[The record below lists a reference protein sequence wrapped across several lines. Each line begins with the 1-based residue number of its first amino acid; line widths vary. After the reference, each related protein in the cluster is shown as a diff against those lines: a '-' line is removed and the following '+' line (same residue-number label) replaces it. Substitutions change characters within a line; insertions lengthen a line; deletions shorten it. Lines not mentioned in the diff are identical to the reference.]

1 MQPDFWHQRWATD
14 QIGFHQPQVNP
25 HLQRFWPELGVKKGE
40 RVFVP
45 LCGKSVDL
53 TWLLDQGLFVVG
65 VELSEKA
72 IEVYFAEHDV
82 QPQVEERGAFKVF
95 SHERCALWCGDF
107 FKLTAG
113 HIGACSVVYDRAA
126 LIALPPDMRWRY
138 VEHLNRLLPADCRGL
153 LITLDY
159 DQSQVAGPP
168 FSVAEEE
175 VIQLLSSEWRVK
187 LIAEEDAL
195 PTSRKFVNAGAT
207 RLREQ
212 VYTLFRR

>member
-72 IEVYFAEHDV
+72 IEDYFAERDV
-82 QPQVEERGAFKVF
+82 QPQVEERGPFKVF

-107 FKLTAG
+107 FKLTAR
-113 HIGACSVVYDRAA
+113 HIGECSVVYDRAA

-159 DQSQVAGPP
+159 DQSQVEGPP
-168 FSVAEEE
+168 FSVTEDE
-175 VIQLLSSEWRVK
+175 VIQLLSLEWRVK

-207 RLREQ
+207 RLSEQ

>member
-25 HLQRFWPELGVKKGE
+25 HLQRFWPELSVKKGE

-72 IEVYFAEHDV
+72 IEDYFAEREV
-82 QPQVEERGAFKVF
+82 QPQVEERGPFKVF

-113 HIGACSVVYDRAA
+113 HIGECSVLYDRAA

-175 VIQLLSSEWRVK
+175 VIQLLSLEWRVK

-207 RLREQ
+207 RLSEQ